1 MDIHLQIDLP
11 ALTASAPVT
20 RVRAIAHTRI
30 LPDGHVTG
38 LEPETCN
45 CAALRQAARRVTR
58 LYDEALTPVGI
69 GVNQFSILSR
79 IARIG
84 PSSVQ
89 ELAQTLVM
97 DRSTLGHLLRP
108 LEERGLVKLS
118 VSPEDRR
125 GRVVMLTAAGKAL
138 LSQAHPFWE
147 RAQKRFKATFGSE
160 PAARLR
166 RTLKRVA
173 TSDF

>member
-1 MDIHLQIDLP
+1 V
-11 ALTASAPVT
+11 TA
-20 RVRAIAHTRI
+20 
-30 LPDGHVTG
+30 

-58 LYDEALTPVGI
+58 LYDEALTAVGI
-69 GVNQFSILSR
+69 GLNQFSILSR

-89 ELAQTLVM
+89 QLAQALVM

-108 LEERGLVKLS
+108 LEQRGLVKLS
-118 VSPEDRR
+118 VSREDRR
-125 GRVVMLTAAGKAL
+125 GRVVMLTAAGRAL
-138 LSQAHPFWE
+138 LSRAHPLWE
-147 RAQKRFKATFGSE
+147 RAQRRFKATFGHE
-160 PAARLR
+160 PAVRLR
-166 RTLKRVA
+166 RTLKRIA

>member
-1 MDIHLQIDLP
+1 MHLQIDLP

-20 RVRAIAHTRI
+20 RVRAIAHTCI
-30 LPDGHVTG
+30 LTDGHVTG

-138 LSQAHPFWE
+138 LSQAHPLWE
-147 RAQKRFKATFGSE
+147 RAQRRFKASFGRD

-166 RTLKRVA
+166 QTLKRIA

>member
-1 MDIHLQIDLP
+1 MHLQRDLP
-11 ALTASAPVT
+11 ALTASAPEPKVC
-20 RVRAIAHTRI
+20 AIAHTYP
-30 LPDGHVTG
+30 LTDGHVTAS
-38 LEPETCN
+38 ESETCN

-69 GVNQFSILSR
+69 GLNQFSILSR

-84 PSSVQ
+84 PRSVQ
-89 ELAQTLVM
+89 QLAQTLVM

-118 VSPEDRR
+118 VSPEDKR

-138 LSQAHPFWE
+138 RSRAHPLWE
-147 RAQKRFKATFGSE
+147 RAQKRFKATFGRE

-166 RTLKRVA
+166 RTLKRIA